1 MKKIIVFVSL
11 AFFLGSSIVFAQ
23 DTTKTKIITTKFKLP
38 SVDVKTID
46 GATFNTSQLT
56 NDGKPIII
64 SFWALWCTNCIKELK
79 AIQEVYDDW
88 QEETG
93 VKVVAVS
100 IDDAK
105 SVDKVKPFVNGKS
118 WDYQILLDPNK
129 NLYRALNINQ
139 IPIYIPR
146 LSENAKHL
154 SLEAVN
160 TEPPDASYFR
170 KIKWIRYI
178 NQLVKNGTER
188 LFDA

>member
-11 AFFLGSSIVFAQ
+11 ALFLGSSIVFAQ

-105 SVDKVKPFVNGKS
+105 SIDKVKPFINGKS

-139 IPIYIPR
+139 IPHTFVVNGNGEVVWQHITYTEG
-146 LSENAKHL
+146 SEEDL
-154 SLEAVN
+154 YE
-160 TEPPDASYFR
+160 
-170 KIKWIRYI
+170 I
-178 NQLVKNGTER
+178 VKKVAEGKSIEE
-188 LFDA
+188 